1 MFERSKDMNIQTTQ
15 TTWRAMLLSAMVFFL
30 FTAHAGA
37 GGAPEAIEIID
48 LEWKWQQTL
57 YNNDT
62 KTIPN
67 DPDRYT
73 ITFEPGGKFNIR
85 ADCNRGGGSFSV
97 EGNRIA
103 IEEPYTTR
111 AMCPPDS
118 LEKEFIKNLNAAR
131 IYFLHEGDLYLD
143 LKYDTGTMKFAH

>member
-1 MFERSKDMNIQTTQ
+1 MVIHLIHAAGRV
-15 TTWRAMLLSAMVFFL
+15 MLLSVVFL
-30 FTAHAGA
+30 LLITAHASA
-37 GGAPEAIEIID
+37 GGTPESIEIMD
-48 LEWKWQQTL
+48 MEWKWQHTL

-67 DPDRYT
+67 DPSRYT

-85 ADCNRGGGSFSV
+85 ADCNRGGGNFSV

-103 IEEPYTTR
+103 IQAPYTTR

-118 LEKEFIKNLNAAR
+118 LEKEFLKSLSAAR